1 MEDRTP
7 GMRRKTKTTLIN
19 VRVEQTRKAR
29 LVAMA
34 GDLGISPSELVRNLL
49 LVAIEQHAT
58 KERRH

>member
-34 GDLGISPSELVRNLL
+34 RDLGISPSELVRNLL
-49 LVAIEQHAT
+49 LVAIEQHAA
-58 KERRH
+58 KERRD

>member
-1 MEDRTP
+1 MDHRTP

-19 VRVEQTRKAR
+19 VRVEGTRKAL

-34 GDLGISPSELVRNLL
+34 ADLGISPSELVRNLL
-49 LVAIEQHAT
+49 LVAIEQHSA